1 MAEDGKIVV
10 ELNLNV
16 KESGGTDN
24 LDLDNNLG
32 QTPDTEI
39 SAKSMSQGVNSSTSK
54 MVATYVGT
62 QALKWAT
69 SNYGNLTGDY
79 VTQANINE
87 GIAIAGMGIAMAQS
101 PIMGG
106 LAAATALTVKGIGR
120 MLEIREQEQRAQ
132 SIRERVGT
140 IISTGGRDL

>member
-10 ELNLNV
+10 EVNLNV
-16 KESGGTDN
+16 KEQAANDN
-24 LDLDNNLG
+24 LDLENNLG

-106 LAAATALTVKGIGR
+106 LAAATALTVKGIER

>member
-1 MAEDGKIVV
+1 MADGKIVV
-10 ELNLNV
+10 EVNLNV
-16 KESGGTDN
+16 KESGGKDN

-32 QTPDTEI
+32 QTSENEI
-39 SAKSMSQGVNSSTSK
+39 SAKALSKDAGSSTSK

-79 VTQANINE
+79 LTQNNINE
-87 GIAIAGMGIAMAQS
+87 GIAIAGMGVAIMQS

-106 LAAATALTVKGIGR
+106 VAAGVALTVKGVER